1 MQVDKSKFK
10 IGTLDSLMELNEAL
24 VKVDSTLE
32 ATTKKVEKLA
42 KEMSLKDIFVEVP
55 GKGEKQQGKV
65 QIVVCKNLNS
75 EPI

>member
-1 MQVDKSKFK
+1 
-10 IGTLDSLMELNEAL
+10 MELNEAL

-42 KEMSLKDIFVEVP
+42 KEMSLKDIVVEVP
-55 GKGEKQQGKV
+55 GKGEKKQEGKAL
-65 QIVVCKNLNS
+65 IVICKFLNS

>member
-1 MQVDKSKFK
+1 
-10 IGTLDSLMELNEAL
+10 MELNEAL

-55 GKGEKQQGKV
+55 GKGEKQQGKA
-65 QIVVCKNLNS
+65 
-75 EPI
+75 